1 MPKWHKKI
9 NQTFMKK
16 FAFPIL
22 ALAMM
27 ASTAD
32 NAIAQD
38 KKVPN
43 KTNPIK
49 EKIEQYASVPLKADM
64 GMLSDQERELV
75 GIFIEIS
82 RVMDDIYWEQ
92 TFGSENRDK
101 LREIKDPAIKRFA
114 EIQYGAW
121 DRMDANR
128 PFVPGFGEKPAGANF
143 YPVDMKKEEFDKL
156 KDPLKTSPYS
166 IIRRNAKGDLE
177 VIPYSRAYGKQLKR
191 VDMLLEK
198 AIEMAE
204 NEEMKRYLETRRE
217 ALRNDDYL
225 KSDFAWMDMK
235 KSRLDFV
242 FGPIENYEDA
252 LYGYKTAFEAFVLI
266 KDEDWSN
273 RLEHFTAMLP
283 KMQEQLPCD
292 PKYKKEKPGTESD
305 LYVYDA
311 VYYAGDCNAGGKTI
325 AINLPND
332 EKVQLERGTRRL
344 QLKNAMEAKFDN
356 IMRPI
361 ADLMIDKDQ
370 VKYVN
375 FNAFFNNV
383 CFHEVAHGL
392 GIKKT
397 VNGKS
402 SVREALKNQYS
413 AWEEAKADICGLF
426 MVQKLIEQGEIK
438 DVTIKEAYITYMAGL
453 LRSVRFGA
461 QEAHGIAN
469 LMCFNF
475 MQDRKAFTRNKDG
488 KYSVNIDNMHKAIEE
503 WAALVIKTEGD
514 GDYKAAAD
522 YAAKNGVARKELQ
535 YDLVAIEKAK
545 IPVDIVF
552 KQGEKV
558 LGLGEPQSIKPNKPA
573 TIKEAGK
580 TPFKKDKPELKLKAN
595 PK

>member
-426 MVQKLIEQGEIK
+426 LTTHLIEMGEITNCTK
-438 DVTIKEAYITYMAGL
+438 EDAFVTFIAGI

-461 QEAHGIAN
+461 TEAHGIAN
-469 LMCFNF
+469 MMCFNYL
-475 MQDRKAFTRNKDG
+475 QDNGAFTRNSEG
-488 KYSVNIDNMHKAIEE
+488 KYVIDVNKAEE
-503 WAALVIKTEGD
+503 AMKSWAALILKVEGEGD
-514 GDYKAAAD
+514 IAFAKSYS
-522 YAAKNGVARKELQ
+522 AKNGKIRPDLQ
-535 YDLVAIEKAK
+535 KDLEIISTHNIPRDIRYNQGLKA
-545 IPVDIVF
+545 
-552 KQGEKV
+552 
-558 LGLGEPQSIKPNKPA
+558 LGLQ
-573 TIKEAGK
+573 
-580 TPFKKDKPELKLKAN
+580 
-595 PK
+595 